1 MKLSVRC
8 SAFGLLGSLLITP
21 SVLAQEIQLTLYYP
35 VSVGG
40 ALTQVVDGMISDFK
54 AQHQGIDVN
63 AIYAGN
69 YDDTRTKVLAAMN
82 AGQQVQTSVMFSI
95 DMLELKQRGAI
106 RPFDDFVQTEQD
118 QQWLDSFYP
127 ALMKN
132 GQVDGKTYGIPFQRS
147 TIVMFYNKDL
157 FRAAGLDPEQPPKT
171 WAEMAEMATK
181 LTQHNS
187 DGTTKNWGIMIPS
200 TGYPYWMFGA
210 FAKQQG
216 EELMSADGTSIN
228 FNSPRLVEALQYW
241 QDLSRQHKAMPQ
253 GTIEWGTLRQN
264 FLEQNTAMMWH
275 TTGNLA
281 AVMQEAKFDVGV
293 AQLPANLAPGSPTGG
308 GNFYLMNSGTEAE
321 QQAAYEL
328 VKFMTSPERSAQW
341 SIATGY
347 VGVSPDSYRTDT
359 MMAFAKQNPQ
369 MLVARDQLAVATAE
383 LATFDAGRIRRVLD
397 DAIQSTLT
405 GNATPQAALDNA
417 QQRAERFLRR
427 ATR

>member
-21 SVLAQEIQLTLYYP
+21 SVLAQDIQLTLYYP

-40 ALTQVVDGMISDFK
+40 TLTQVVDGMISDFK

-82 AGQQVQTSVMFSI
+82 AGQKVQTSVMFSI

-171 WAEMAEMATK
+171 WAEMAKMATQ

-187 DGTTKNWGIMIPS
+187 DGTAKNWGIMIPS

-216 EELMSADGTSIN
+216 EELMSADGTTVN

-293 AQLPANLAPGSPTGG
+293 AQLPANLEPGSPTGG

-359 MMAFAKQNPQ
+359 MVAFAEQNPQ

-417 QQRAERFLRR
+417 QQQAERFLRR
-427 ATR
+427 AAR